1 MKFGKVD
8 NPGEIDFTLPKD
20 HPDTLRVFQNE
31 APISK
36 PKIFVG
42 CAKWSKKDLKN
53 FYPKGTK
60 DELVYYAQQFN
71 SIEMNSTFY
80 RIFPPAQFEKWRN
93 KTPEGFR
100 FFPKINQSISHFK
113 QLNDVEEVLDQYLLS
128 VSHLED
134 RLGTIFLQLHD
145 RFSPKRMHLLEKFVS
160 IWPTDLPLTV
170 ELRNTEWF
178 NDPVIANDLYQ
189 LLESNNVSNTLV
201 DTAGRRDIMHMRM
214 TTAYPFIR
222 YVGAN
227 HESDYKRLDDWVDR
241 VESWI
246 AQGMQELYFF
256 IHQNLEVESPLLS
269 AYLIEKLNS
278 KLGYDLKIPN
288 GTSPTKDDQF
298 GLFD

>member
-20 HPDTLRVFQNE
+20 HPDTLRVFQRGS
-31 APISK
+31 PITK
-36 PKIFVG
+36 PEIFVG

-60 DELVYYAQQFN
+60 DELTYYAQQFN

-80 RIFPPAQFEKWRN
+80 RIFPPAQFEKWRD

-100 FFPKINQSISHFK
+100 FFPKINQSISHYK
-113 QLNDVEEVLDQYLLS
+113 QLNNVEQVLDEYLLS
-128 VSHLED
+128 ISHLGD
-134 RLGTIFLQLHD
+134 RLGTIFLQLND
-145 RFSPKRMHLLEKFVS
+145 RFAPNRMHLLEKFVS
-160 IWPTDLPLTV
+160 IWPKDLPLTV
-170 ELRNTEWF
+170 EVRNAEWF
-178 NDPVIANDLYQ
+178 SDSAVASNLYQ

-214 TTAYPFIR
+214 TTATPFIR

-227 HESDYKRLDDWVDR
+227 HESDYKRLDDWVAR
-241 VESWI
+241 IEAWI

-256 IHQNLEVESPLLS
+256 VHQNLEVESPLLS
-269 AYLIEKLNS
+269 AYFIEQLNS
-278 KLGYDLKIPN
+278 KLGYELKIPN
-288 GTSPTKDDQF
+288 GPSSAKDDQL
-298 GLFD
+298 GLF

>member
-1 MKFGKVD
+1 MKFGKVE

-20 HPDTLRVFQNE
+20 HPDTLKVFQKENPVE
-31 APISK
+31 NPPIY
-36 PKIFVG
+36 VG

-53 FYPKGTK
+53 FYPRGTK
-60 DELVYYAQQFN
+60 DELTYYAQQFN

-80 RIFPPAQFEKWRN
+80 RIFPPEQFIKWRE

-100 FFPKINQSISHFK
+100 FFPKINQSISHYK
-113 QLNDVEEVLDQYLLS
+113 QLNDVKEVLDEYLFA

-145 RFSPKRMHLLEKFVS
+145 RFSPKRVHLLEEFIR
-160 IWPTDLPLTV
+160 IWPKDLPLTV

-178 NDPVIANDLYQ
+178 SEPAIANDLYHM
-189 LLESNNVSNTLV
+189 LEDNNISNTLV

-214 TTAYPFIR
+214 TTPYPFIR

-241 VESWI
+241 IEQWI
-246 AQGMQELYFF
+246 SQGMQELYFF
-256 IHQNLEVESPLLS
+256 VHQNLEVESPLLS
-269 AYLIEKLNS
+269 AYLIEQLNAR
-278 KLGYDLKIPN
+278 LGYDLKVPN
-288 GTSPTKDDQF
+288 GESSKGDDQL
-298 GLFD
+298 GLF